1 MSNGSLSINKIL
13 SETNQKIE
21 DFKEQVTKRPETI
34 SEAKVKGLIS
44 YLRNSKEAIIKL
56 QKKMGAQPFFDETL
70 AKKILDA
77 IVFIQKEKVVQ
88 EKVGVVQAALAALE
102 QWKTVLQNPV
112 DEKGLKRGTKVAKLD
127 SDEHSKR

>member
-1 MSNGSLSINKIL
+1 MANGSLSINKIL

-21 DFKEQVTKRPETI
+21 DFKEQVTKKPETI
-34 SEAKVKGLIS
+34 SEAKIKGLIS

-56 QKKMGAQPFFDETL
+56 QKKLGAQSSFDEVL

-77 IVFIQKEKVVQ
+77 IVFIQKDKVVQ
-88 EKVGVVQAALAALE
+88 EKVGAVQAALAALE
-102 QWKTVLQNPV
+102 QWQTVLQNHI

-127 SDEHSKR
+127 GEQPKR